1 MILIKISFEK
11 LHKTKFFLI
20 IIRFQ
25 ANKKNELR
33 KSAIYDSF
41 FLECYKTHSW
51 SLFKEKNVSCSVTDI
66 IGYQVVQGNTLFKP
80 QGTYRL
86 LKMTSL

>member
-1 MILIKISFEK
+1 MILIKIVFEK
-11 LHKTKFFLI
+11 LHKTNFFLI

-41 FLECYKTHSW
+41 FLECYKIHSW

-66 IGYQVVQGNTLFKP
+66 TGYQVVQGNTLFKP

-86 LKMTSL
+86 LKITSL